1 MSNTSLVAGLAAGA
15 AWSTAN
21 LWCLTR
27 LLRAW
32 LGPQPSTRRAI
43 AWSHHPPGFAASEP
57 PQRGSPSANWQVVG
71 WLLVK
76 FPLLYGTAVGLLWAR
91 AVSLIG
97 FSLGFSLVLLAA
109 LVRFAYSAQR
119 MTLSRSHGR

>member
-21 LWCLTR
+21 LWCLAR

-43 AWSHHPPGFAASEP
+43 
-57 PQRGSPSANWQVVG
+57 G
-71 WLLVK
+71 WLCVK
-76 FPLLYGTAVGLLWAR
+76 VPLYGAAVGLLWAR
-91 AVSLIG
+91 AVSLLG

-109 LVRFAYSAQR
+109 LVRFACSAQR